1 MHFLDTFLPRLA
13 EFGSLSYWI
22 VFILAIVEALP
33 FIGLF
38 VPGSFLGILLGF
50 LSARGYLSLTLCIL
64 FFAAGAIIGDAIS
77 YYLGLKGI
85 KVFGKHGQKHMKKAE
100 GFFKNHGGK
109 SILFGRFSG
118 PIRPF
123 IPVGAGMFKMAHG
136 KFQFWNVVSA
146 FAWILVYALLGYFFG
161 NAFGIIEKWSKR
173 IGTVVTIAVVILLIL
188 YFFKNYLI
196 KHGKLI
202 LGSIENIFSI
212 IARKISESAFIRK
225 IVEHHPVIF
234 GFIRRRFRRK
244 AFMGLPLTLLFI
256 AIMYTLFLFIG
267 MVEDVIT
274 SDSILLLDNEIA
286 QIFYYYRD
294 PQLVSI
300 FLWITLLGKW
310 EIILFGLLIS
320 ILILVLFK
328 KRKDIIGLLITITG
342 SMLFDVLGKLLIQ
355 RDRPE
360 GIAVYHENSFSFP
373 SGHATI
379 AMAFYG
385 FITYYLVKYIRSW
398 QNKINFLFLGITIIL
413 AIGLS
418 RLYLGVHFVSD
429 VLGGYLLG
437 FLWLLIGISISEW
450 LNQKHSILDWFRKK
464 PMKSAKII
472 TAVLIIS
479 SVVFYI
485 VFAIYYNPKFN

>member
-1 MHFLDTFLPRLA
+1 MGFIDTFLPRLA

-22 VFILAIVEALP
+22 IFILAILEALP

-50 LSARGYLSLTLCIL
+50 LSARGYMSLPLCII

-85 KVFGKHGQKHMKKAE
+85 KVFGKSGHKHMKKAE
-100 GFFKNHGGK
+100 SFFKNHGGK

-118 PIRPF
+118 PLRPF
-123 IPVGAGMFKMAHG
+123 IPVGAGMFKMDHK

-161 NAFGIIEKWSKR
+161 NAFGIIERWSKR
-173 IGTVVTIAVVILLIL
+173 IGTVVTIVVVILAIL
-188 YFFKNYLI
+188 YYFKTYLI
-196 KHGKLI
+196 KQGKLI
-202 LGSIENIFSI
+202 LSFLGDMASYID
-212 IARKISESAFIRK
+212 KKIRK
-225 IVEHHPVIF
+225 NEFIQKVVEHHPMIF
-234 GFIRRRFRRK
+234 NFLKRRFRRK
-244 AFMGLPLTLLFI
+244 EFMGLPLTLLFI
-256 AIMYTLFLFIG
+256 AMVYTLFLFVG

-274 SDSILLLDNEIA
+274 SDSIIIIDNQIA
-286 QIFYYYRD
+286 NFLYYYRD
-294 PQLVSI
+294 VELVKI

-310 EIILFGLLIS
+310 EIVLFGLLITT
-320 ILILVLFK
+320 LILVLFK
-328 KRKDIIGLLITITG
+328 KRKDIIGLLVAITG
-342 SMLFDVLGKLLIQ
+342 SMLFDVLGKLLIH
-355 RDRPE
+355 RSRPE
-360 GIAVYHENSFSFP
+360 GIAVYQENSFSFP

-385 FITYYLVKYIRSW
+385 FITYYIVRHMKIW

-418 RLYLGVHFVSD
+418 RLYLGVHFLSD

-437 FLWLLIGISISEW
+437 LLWLLIGISISEW
-450 LNQKHSILDWFRKK
+450 LNQKHSIFDWFKKK
-464 PMKSAKII
+464 PIRSAKII
-472 TAVLIIS
+472 TAVLI
-479 SVVFYI
+479 VFSIIFYV
-485 VFAIYYNPKFN
+485 VFAIYYNPNFN